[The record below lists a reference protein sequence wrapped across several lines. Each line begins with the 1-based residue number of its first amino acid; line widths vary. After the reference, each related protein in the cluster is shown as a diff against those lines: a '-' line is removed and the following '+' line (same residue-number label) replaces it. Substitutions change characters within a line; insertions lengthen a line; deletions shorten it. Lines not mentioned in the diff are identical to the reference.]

1 MDKISIIT
9 IVRNDVAH
17 IAATI
22 GSFLSQTYP
31 CKELVVIDGASTDGT
46 ADVIRQ
52 YADRLAYW
60 CSEPDG
66 GIYEAMNKGIAHC
79 TGDWIG
85 VLNAG
90 DLFASPESLAH
101 LMNAPRESDTAVI
114 YGHSLEDNGRYY
126 RMVQAREPRYLEYGP
141 TFRHGSALVRADVQK
156 SHLFDLSRK
165 KDLEYAL
172 DWHMLYSLYKE
183 GFRFQFVDS
192 VVEIYRL
199 EGTSNRPYRNLWLN
213 YKVTSQGRFSLPKL
227 LHFVRVAFRTWRK
240 QCGLNQYMS
249 GFVRD
254 YMVNSVLPHL
264 PGWKLRR
271 FYLRHV
277 GLRIGEGSFIMKKN
291 YLMQPHHLE
300 IGSYS
305 HINRDC
311 LIDARGGIRIG
322 NSVCLSHKVIL
333 MTGSHDIESPCF
345 MGKFK
350 PIEIGDYAFLGVG
363 CTILQGVHVGRGAV
377 VAAGAVVTADVP
389 DFAIVGGVPAR
400 IIGERKEKNLSY
412 TCDGWLPFT

>member
-1 MDKISIIT
+1 
-9 IVRNDVAH
+9 
-17 IAATI
+17 
-22 GSFLSQTYP
+22 
-31 CKELVVIDGASTDGT
+31 
-46 ADVIRQ
+46 
-52 YADRLAYW
+52 
-60 CSEPDG
+60 
-66 GIYEAMNKGIAHC
+66 
-79 TGDWIG
+79 
-85 VLNAG
+85 
-90 DLFASPESLAH
+90 
-101 LMNAPRESDTAVI
+101 
-114 YGHSLEDNGRYY
+114 
-126 RMVQAREPRYLEYGP
+126 
-141 TFRHGSALVRADVQK
+141 
-156 SHLFDLSRK
+156 
-165 KDLEYAL
+165 
-172 DWHMLYSLYKE
+172 
-183 GFRFQFVDS
+183 
-192 VVEIYRL
+192 
-199 EGTSNRPYRNLWLN
+199 
-213 YKVTSQGRFSLPKL
+213 
-227 LHFVRVAFRTWRK
+227 
-240 QCGLNQYMS
+240 MS

-277 GLRIGEGSFIMKKN
+277 GLRIGEGAFIMKKN
-291 YLMQPHHLE
+291 YIMQPHHLE

-322 NSVCLSHKVIL
+322 NSVCLSHKVNL

-350 PIEIGDYAFLGVG
+350 QIEIGDYAFLGVG